1 MPSPQK
7 QHEILFASQSSFVAS
22 STFSD
27 SESEDEEDMLQ
38 VYVLVTVRQRGW
50 RLYFDVYEPLE
61 CATYYPKV
69 PEATSRSLAAEFTK
83 LDKKNRGII
92 LGVNAA
98 GMIMKEK
105 VGANY
110 GTQVRKTIIAFATED
125 VGSSDSDSDFGV

>member
-1 MPSPQK
+1 MPSPQ
-7 QHEILFASQSSFVAS
+7 QQREILFASQSSFVAS

-92 LGVNAA
+92 LGVNA
-98 GMIMKEK
+98 
-105 VGANY
+105 N
-110 GTQVRKTIIAFATED
+110 ED
-125 VGSSDSDSDFGV
+125 LS